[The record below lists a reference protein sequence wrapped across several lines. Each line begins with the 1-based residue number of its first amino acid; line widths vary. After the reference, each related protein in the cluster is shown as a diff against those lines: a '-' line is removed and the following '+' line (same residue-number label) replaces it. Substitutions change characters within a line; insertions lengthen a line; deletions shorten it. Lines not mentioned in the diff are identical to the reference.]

1 MTGGMSVSSCS
12 NHAMLLR
19 NSSSAQSSIYRR
31 SVELVSID
39 SEAQY
44 AVYCTGMS
52 GILPAFQGELVPCG
66 ARVGY

>member
-1 MTGGMSVSSCS
+1 M
-12 NHAMLLR
+12 
-19 NSSSAQSSIYRR
+19 
-31 SVELVSID
+31 ELVSID

-66 ARVGY
+66 ARVGYSVRPNHLSDC